1 MFLGSVPA
9 KWSFI
14 VLTEDCFDRGSVLLK
29 ILYANIID
37 CCRNIP
43 VRPITVMHLS
53 MKVRM
58 ILQTYD
64 HASSTMPVL
73 WIFRYFFVKFQNRF
87 GVRLA
92 GLVLRM
98 WSPPRVLQGGRFSP
112 KLVMDFL
119 WLGSCV
125 A

>member
-14 VLTEDCFDRGSVLLK
+14 VLTEDCFDMGSVLLK

-37 CCRNIP
+37 CCRNIL
-43 VRPITVMHLS
+43 VCTITVMRLS
-53 MKVRM
+53 MEVRM
-58 ILQTYD
+58 ILQTYE
-64 HASSTMPVL
+64 HASSTMSIL
-73 WIFRYFFVKFQNRF
+73 WIFRYVKFQNRF
-87 GVRLA
+87 GVRMA

-98 WSPPRVLQGGRFSP
+98 WSPPQVLQGGRFSP
-112 KLVMDFL
+112 KLAVDFL